1 MNDSNEHQDITV
13 EAIHQPV
20 ESVQQ
25 DLPVVLSLES
35 LLVAAQIAHDIINET
50 F

>member
-13 EAIHQPV
+13 ESIHQPA

-25 DLPVVLSLES
+25 DLPVVLALES
-35 LLVAAQIAHDIINET
+35 LMEAAQIVHDIMNGTI
-50 F
+50 